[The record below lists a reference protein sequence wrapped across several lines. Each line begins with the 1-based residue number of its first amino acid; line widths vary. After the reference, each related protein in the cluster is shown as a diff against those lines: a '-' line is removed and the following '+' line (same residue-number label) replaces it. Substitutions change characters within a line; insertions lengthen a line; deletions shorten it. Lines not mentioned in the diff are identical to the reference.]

1 MLSPSSALPPRS
13 PYIHK
18 LCCLFEQNTD
28 VFPYRFTRTGVPQRD
43 TTVPTAWLQMPDTP
57 LAMPLPRS
65 CCGRGHGALLA
76 GQGELCGTDARP
88 EREL

>member
-1 MLSPSSALPPRS
+1 MLSPSSALPPHS

-57 LAMPLPRS
+57 LAMPRSQELLRAGARRSAGWPR
-65 CCGRGHGALLA
+65 RAL
-76 GQGELCGTDARP
+76 RN
-88 EREL
+88 